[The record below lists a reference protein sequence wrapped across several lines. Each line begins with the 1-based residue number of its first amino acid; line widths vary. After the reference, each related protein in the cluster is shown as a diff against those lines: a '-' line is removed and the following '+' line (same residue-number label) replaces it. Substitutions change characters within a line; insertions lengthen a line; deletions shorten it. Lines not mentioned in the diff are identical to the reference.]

1 MDVKESVQELVQESV
16 EEVVDNIT
24 DKQFSFEEI
33 CPDWAQILAD
43 NGGYIETKNKSFK
56 SDDGKERSIMQC
68 SSCLV
73 GEAHG

>member
-1 MDVKESVQELVQESV
+1 MLDTIQEQR
-16 EEVVDNIT
+16 T
-24 DKQFSFEEI
+24 DPAEKIFSFEEI

-43 NGGYIETKNKSFK
+43 NGGYMKTKNTSFK
-56 SDDGKERSIMQC
+56 SDDGKEKSIMDC

>member
-1 MDVKESVQELVQESV
+1 MLDTIQEEKINPA
-16 EEVVDNIT
+16 EKI
-24 DKQFSFEEI
+24 FSFEEI

-43 NGGYIETKNKSFK
+43 NGGYIATKNMSFK
-56 SDDGKERSIMQC
+56 SDDGKERSIMQS